1 VSIDY
6 DIAPDTCPGCG
17 AANPCGDKPQA
28 PVPSNLVNNLRKV
41 DPQDITAVIHA
52 LGVAADEI
60 ERLRAALE
68 RIEALEHT
76 DQSDYKKSLG
86 SWAIAKDALESSPPE
101 TACRIDDK
109 DIRMFLGWLS
119 VELPELHAI
128 ETSRLGRAW
137 EKWLELMHAQETPAP
152 LPSKVPLSEKCPKC
166 GTRMYNWPRLMTKCN
181 KCLHEWYMDSSAENG
196 SSVIAEGDR

>member
-1 VSIDY
+1 
-6 DIAPDTCPGCG
+6 
-17 AANPCGDKPQA
+17 
-28 PVPSNLVNNLRKV
+28 VNNLRKV

-101 TACRIDDK
+101 TTVGTCKDRECCYFGKPVPGDCACKPADDAE
-109 DIRMFLGWLS
+109 DMANI
-119 VELPELHAI
+119 
-128 ETSRLGRAW
+128 GRAFMKRLPAGYCW
-137 EKWLELMHAQETPAP
+137 NGSPTEYVTELENQLYDLKEAAVETKA
-152 LPSKVPLSEKCPKC
+152 E
-166 GTRMYNWPRLMTKCN
+166 PRLRVRITPRSKEVYEALV
-181 KCLHEWYMDSSAENG
+181 KFQRVGELSDIELAPPAETADG
-196 SSVIAEGDR
+196 R